1 MSLMN
6 LLASGDPLYANGVNW
21 VVILIVVIKV
31 LLSFGICLVSVM
43 LMIWGERKI
52 ISDMQSR
59 IGPNRAGP
67 WGMMQ
72 TLADGIKLFFKED
85 LIPDKSSRF
94 VFKLA
99 PFLSLVPALV
109 VFAIVPLGGVVTI
122 GGYTTEIQV
131 ADPPMGI
138 LLALALSAIGV
149 YGVMLAGWSS
159 GSKYP
164 LMSSVRAS
172 AQMISYEAAMGMSV
186 LTVVLV
192 TSSLS
197 TRTMVDSQ
205 GGGPWHWNVIRLGVV
220 PFIIFLMAAIAE
232 TNRPPFDVVEAD
244 SELVGGFHTE
254 YSSIRFALF
263 YLAEFLNTV
272 TMSAIMVTLFF
283 GGPSG
288 WIPPIPH
295 LQWLFPILW
304 FVGKTVAFCYLFIWL
319 RGALPRARYDK
330 LMELGWRR
338 LIPLSL
344 GWMLLVA
351 GFLVS
356 PWWGLGMIVAIVI
369 GGVILGRAFK
379 LGSELEL
386 SDTAVL
392 PPVAKRIV
400 PSELVRDLSDRDEKD
415 ESGS

>member
-1 MSLMN
+1 
-6 LLASGDPLYANGVNW
+6 
-21 VVILIVVIKV
+21 
-31 LLSFGICLVSVM
+31 
-43 LMIWGERKI
+43 
-52 ISDMQSR
+52 
-59 IGPNRAGP
+59 
-67 WGMMQ
+67 
-72 TLADGIKLFFKED
+72 
-85 LIPDKSSRF
+85 
-94 VFKLA
+94 
-99 PFLSLVPALV
+99 LVPALV

-272 TMSAIMVTLFF
+272 TMSAMKKQRLASRCEPTLPKFPSLFF
-283 GGPSG
+283 
-288 WIPPIPH
+288 
-295 LQWLFPILW
+295 
-304 FVGKTVAFCYLFIWL
+304 
-319 RGALPRARYDK
+319 
-330 LMELGWRR
+330 
-338 LIPLSL
+338 
-344 GWMLLVA
+344 
-351 GFLVS
+351 
-356 PWWGLGMIVAIVI
+356 
-369 GGVILGRAFK
+369 
-379 LGSELEL
+379 
-386 SDTAVL
+386 
-392 PPVAKRIV
+392 
-400 PSELVRDLSDRDEKD
+400 
-415 ESGS
+415 

>member
-21 VVILIVVIKV
+21 VVILSVVIKV

-138 LLALALSAIGV
+138 LLA
-149 YGVMLAGWSS
+149 
-159 GSKYP
+159 
-164 LMSSVRAS
+164 
-172 AQMISYEAAMGMSV
+172 
-186 LTVVLV
+186 
-192 TSSLS
+192 
-197 TRTMVDSQ
+197 
-205 GGGPWHWNVIRLGVV
+205 
-220 PFIIFLMAAIAE
+220 
-232 TNRPPFDVVEAD
+232 
-244 SELVGGFHTE
+244 
-254 YSSIRFALF
+254 
-263 YLAEFLNTV
+263 
-272 TMSAIMVTLFF
+272 
-283 GGPSG
+283 
-288 WIPPIPH
+288 
-295 LQWLFPILW
+295 
-304 FVGKTVAFCYLFIWL
+304 
-319 RGALPRARYDK
+319 
-330 LMELGWRR
+330 
-338 LIPLSL
+338 
-344 GWMLLVA
+344 
-351 GFLVS
+351 
-356 PWWGLGMIVAIVI
+356 
-369 GGVILGRAFK
+369 
-379 LGSELEL
+379 
-386 SDTAVL
+386 
-392 PPVAKRIV
+392 
-400 PSELVRDLSDRDEKD
+400 
-415 ESGS
+415 